1 MKNDL
6 KMIAFKRYFDNEQS
20 KAHKKKEQIKEY
32 ILGILTCFLM
42 FFLFY
47 VLLIITNI

>member
-1 MKNDL
+1 MKNNI
-6 KMIAFKRYFDNEQS
+6 KIIALKRYFDNEQS
-20 KAHKKKEQIKEY
+20 KAHKRKEQIKEY
-32 ILGILTCFLM
+32 ILGFSTCFLM